1 MVKSAFVK
9 IWGMRVGAILW
20 DEDKGYASFEYDQQ
34 FIPNRLELAPI
45 LMPTDVGRHRVFR
58 FPEFKDNST
67 FKGLPG
73 LLADVLPDK
82 YGNYLLNAWLLRQGR
97 SLESVNP
104 VELLCFIGE
113 RSMGALEFEPGQAPF
128 FDQHEELEIASLVDA
143 AGELLRDRKAFV
155 AQLSE
160 EKEKALR
167 NVLRIGT
174 SAGGARAK
182 AVIAYNPETLEIRSG
197 QSQAPEGF
205 EHWIIKFDGVEDKE
219 LGGSKG
225 YGRIEMAYAEM
236 AGKAGIQM
244 EACRLLEE
252 NGRAHFMT
260 RRFDRVGN
268 DKVHMQT
275 FCALRHFDF
284 NQIGQYSYEQL
295 FETMRMLRLPYPE
308 AEQMFRRVLFNVLA
322 KNCDDHTKNFAFLM
336 TRQGKWSLA
345 PAYDLCFSYRP
356 GSQWVSKHSLSLN
369 GKREGFIR
377 EDFLQLAK
385 NINLKKAPEIMAEV
399 EDAVKLWPDFA
410 RKFKVDE
417 VQIEAINNLL
427 GFEVK

>member
-9 IWGMRVGAILW
+9 IWGMRVGAVLW
-20 DEDKGYASFEYDQQ
+20 DDSKGYASFEYDQQ
-34 FIPNRLELAPI
+34 FIQNRLELSPI

-97 SLESVNP
+97 SLETVNP

-113 RSMGALEFEPGQAPF
+113 RSMGALEFEPGQAAF
-128 FDQHEELEIASLVDA
+128 FDEHEELEVASLVDA
-143 AGELLRDRKAFV
+143 ASALLRDRKAFV

-182 AVIAYNPETLEIRSG
+182 AVIAYHPETQEIRSG
-197 QSQAPEGF
+197 QSRAPEGF
-205 EHWIIKFDGVEDKE
+205 EHWIIKFDGVQDQE
-219 LGGSKG
+219 LGGSG
-225 YGRIEMAYAEM
+225 GFGRIEMAYADM
-236 AGKAGIQM
+236 ANKAGILM

-260 RRFDRVGN
+260 RRFDRVGQE
-268 DKVHMQT
+268 KLHMQT

-284 NQIGQYSYEQL
+284 NLVGQFSYEQL
-295 FETMRMLRLPYPE
+295 FETMRLLRLPYPD
-308 AEQMFRRVLFNVLA
+308 AEQMFRRAVFNVLA

-336 TRQGKWSLA
+336 SRQGKWSLA

-356 GSQWVSKHSLSLN
+356 GSQWVSNHSLSLN
-369 GKREGFIR
+369 GKREGFRR

-385 NINLKKAPEIMAEV
+385 SINLKKAPEVIAEV
-399 EDAVKLWPDFA
+399 EDAVKQWPEIA
-410 RKFKVDE
+410 SKHGVE
-417 VQIEAINNLL
+417 STQIESIERLL
-427 GFEVK
+427 GFESD